1 MTADGA
7 ILSPAPWLA
16 AANHLCSR
24 RAKYPL
30 YINELSR
37 LLDVTGRYRRR
48 GADEA
53 IRAGYDVHQQIQRI
67 DRNSN
72 PPHER
77 RSLAL
82 TPFAIA
88 GIQMYVSAIE
98 SNIPGMRQR
107 LDVLMLRYPWVQMV
121 VFSELAAFG
130 PIPTNAQ
137 EMPGSAE
144 ETFREMANQHGIW
157 LIPGSMFERA
167 GDRIFNTAPV
177 IDPQGNVV
185 TRYRKMF
192 PFRPYERGISGGEE
206 FAVFDVPDIG
216 RFGVSICYDMW
227 FPETTRTLVSMGAE
241 VILHPTLTDTL
252 DREIELSISRTN
264 AAINQC
270 YFFDVNGL
278 GNGGYGRSI
287 IIGPSGD
294 VIHQA
299 TVAEEAMPI
308 EIDLDRVRRER
319 GAGIHGLGQPLKS
332 FRDRSVDFSVYRP
345 GAFDFSYLHSL
356 GALERKDRRF
366 TVGEE
371 IANSAI
377 EAPVDAN
384 PPSEHTPN

>member
-1 MTADGA
+1 M
-7 ILSPAPWLA
+7 
-16 AANHLCSR
+16 
-24 RAKYPL
+24 
-30 YINELSR
+30 
-37 LLDVTGRYRRR
+37 
-48 GADEA
+48 
-53 IRAGYDVHQQIQRI
+53 
-67 DRNSN
+67 
-72 PPHER
+72 
-77 RSLAL
+77 

-130 PIPTNAQ
+130 PIPSNAQ
-137 EMPGSAE
+137 EMPGPAE
-144 ETFREMANQHGIW
+144 ETFCEMAKQHGIW

-167 GDRIFNTAPV
+167 GDRIYNTAPV

-308 EIDLDRVRRER
+308 EIDLARVRRER

-345 GAFDFSYLHSL
+345 DDFDFTYLHSL

-384 PPSEHTPN
+384 PPSEQTPN